1 MILCKLSDNSLQCLF
16 QDGTSAL
23 VSLENKFIFYQRD
36 KEELFYP
43 LPLTDTSTIDPSL
56 QEKLK

>member
-23 VSLENKFIFYQRD
+23 ISLESKFIFYQ
-36 KEELFYP
+36 KGNEELYYA
-43 LPLTDTSTIDPSL
+43 LPLAEDNKMDPFL
-56 QEKLK
+56 REKLQ